1 MCLCACDCHKSESRN
16 DWTHWRSSLLTTL
29 SHCRRVVYCC
39 RFVLQS
45 VPKLV
50 QHRARFQLK
59 SFVARSVC
67 NIRACFGLLDPS
79 NLLRRQPTTAHFI
92 RTNNNWERCIT
103 DSGISTYGLT
113 DLRKGDE
120 HKHSACLHLGW
131 KTLFGLNSLVRCHSF
146 SSFLTLLFYVVFVY
160 CCFYVLRCVY
170 QININNN
177 NDNANLV
184 WLKSMKVYII
194 FFRPDS
200 NITHV
205 KDPCQMS
212 ITLTVTTIT
221 VCLNGW
227 MKLIRHDI
235 FEC

>member
-1 MCLCACDCHKSESRN
+1 VLVTVTSRSLETIELIDGRACWLHSATVDASCTVVDLSYKVFLNVCSIGQDFN
-16 DWTHWRSSLLTTL
+16 WNRSSRGPSAISELVLACSTL
-29 SHCRRVVYCC
+29 PICCADSH
-39 RFVLQS
+39 
-45 VPKLV
+45 
-50 QHRARFQLK
+50 QL
-59 SFVARSVC
+59 R
-67 NIRACFGLLDPS
+67 IWYEQTIG
-79 NLLRRQPTTAHFI
+79 
-92 RTNNNWERCIT
+92 ERCIT

-170 QININNN
+170 QININNI